1 MSLQQVHRGEGER
14 AKARVRRPRQ
24 STAERLAQRLGLRLA
39 QPDELTLRRERRG
52 KAFRFLREDGRVI
65 RDPATLRRL
74 KSLAVPPVY
83 CDVRYADDSQAHLQA
98 IGRDAAGRLQYRYH
112 PDWERVREA
121 RKARRLGR
129 LLDALPTI
137 RRSIAQRLARSD
149 PDRPFALAAVVGL
162 VARSAIRAGS
172 ESYARLNGTRGA
184 ATLLKSNVSLDR
196 DTIVLSFRAKGAKQV
211 RKEVEDERLARAIRR
226 LLDLPGRRLFQYRD
240 EGGTLRAVS
249 SQQVNAF
256 LREIA
261 GCGTTLKDF
270 RTLMACTAALDL
282 LARTEPAPSQRAR
295 RRQVLD
301 AMRATAMELANT
313 PAVCRKSYV
322 HQAIVA
328 AFEEGKLSRLA
339 PELKASQTKREQAL
353 AEVIAVAAE

>member
-1 MSLQQVHRGEGER
+1 MPLQQDHSAPAPAG
-14 AKARVRRPRQ
+14 KARARQ
-24 STAERLAQRLGLRLA
+24 SSSQRLARRLGLKLVRQA
-39 QPDELTLRRERRG
+39 ELTVRRERRG
-52 KAFRFLREDGRVI
+52 KGFRFLREDGRII
-65 RDPATLRRL
+65 RDAATLRRL
-74 KSLAVPPVY
+74 KSLAMPPAY
-83 CDVRYADDSQAHLQA
+83 ADVRYAADPKAHLQA
-98 IGRDAAGRLQYRYH
+98 VGRDAAGRLQYRYH
-112 PDWERVREA
+112 ADWEHVREA

-129 LLDALPTI
+129 LVDALPTI
-137 RRSIAQRLARSD
+137 RRRIAQHLVRSES
-149 PDRPFALAAVVGL
+149 DRPFALAAVVGL
-162 VARSAIRAGS
+162 VARSAIRAGG

-184 ATLLKSNVSLDR
+184 ATLLKSNVSLGG

-211 RKEVEDERLARAIRR
+211 RKEVEDGRLARAIRR

-256 LREIA
+256 LRDIA
-261 GCGTTLKDF
+261 GCRTTLKDF

-295 RRQVLD
+295 CRQVLD

-313 PAVCRKSYV
+313 PAICRKSYV

-353 AEVIAVAAE
+353 ADVIAVAAE